1 VATVSELLKRNYFCY
16 IIGMDK
22 IVVLETFY
30 NPIEANIVKARLLD
44 SDVQC
49 FLSDE
54 NSVTINPLYTQALGG
69 VKLHVFERDVPLA
82 KSILQEG
89 GLENSF
95 EEGTAEAPDQER
107 EAFPV
112 AEKSASD
119 FICPDCGSSHVGY
132 VQATKNRFNIF
143 TTVVSLLL
151 MVYPFRARQT
161 HHCFDCGHEFDL

>member
-1 VATVSELLKRNYFCY
+1 
-16 IIGMDK
+16 MDK

-69 VKLHVFERDVPLA
+69 VKLHVFERDVLLA
-82 KSILQEG
+82 KSILQEE

-95 EEGTAEAPDQER
+95 EEEKEGLLVEE
-107 EAFPV
+107 EGESPV
-112 AEKSASD
+112 AEQAASG

-151 MVYPFRARQT
+151 MVYPFKARQT
-161 HHCFDCGHEFDL
+161 HHCFDCGHEFDM